1 MSTAAPGITEFEE
14 GWHSRKGRAIRE
26 VVFGMHDG
34 LITTIGFLSGV
45 NAANASWRIIIVAG
59 LAEAVAQTLSMGFGG
74 YLSTKSEREFYQREI
89 VRERLEIETAPERE
103 RDEMREIYRSKGF
116 SDREVEL
123 VVARMTADRDVWL
136 KAMMMEELGLIEDRF
151 DNPAKV
157 GLLIGVSSLIGA
169 FLPILPYFFLELR
182 WAFVASIGVA
192 ASALFVTGA
201 GKTVLTKKTW
211 WKSGLEMMGIGLLV
225 SVAGYGIGY
234 VLGALWY

>member
-1 MSTAAPGITEFEE
+1 MNAAAPGIAEYEE
-14 GWHSRKGRAIRE
+14 GWHSPKGRAIRE
-26 VVFGMHDG
+26 VVFGIHDG

-45 NAANASWRIIIVAG
+45 NAANASWRIIVVAG

-89 VRERLEIETAPERE
+89 ARERLEIETAPERE

-116 SDREVEL
+116 SDREVEM

-157 GLLIGVSSLIGA
+157 GLLIGASSLIGA

-201 GKTVLTKKTW
+201 GKTVLTGKVW
-211 WKSGLEMMGIGLLV
+211 WKSGFEMMGIGLLV
-225 SVAGYGIGY
+225 AVAGYGIGH
-234 VLGALWY
+234 VLGALWH